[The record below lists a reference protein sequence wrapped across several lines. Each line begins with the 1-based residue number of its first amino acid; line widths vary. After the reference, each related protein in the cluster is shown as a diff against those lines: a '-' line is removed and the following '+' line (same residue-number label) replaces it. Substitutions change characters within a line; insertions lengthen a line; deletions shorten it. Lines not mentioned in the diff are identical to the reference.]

1 MKVIREPPGNPEA
14 LYPIGTI
21 RNPDPRGEILAMPEA
36 SPSVPRMVPVFM
48 LTGTSRNARPRSG
61 AWMHGKERRRPHQ
74 SDVSGPARDLG
85 FSPEGGDPARRR
97 FTDAIKAYWAS
108 PCSMSWIHTP

>member
-48 LTGTSRNARPRSG
+48 LTGTSRNARPPIG
-61 AWMHGKERRRPHQ
+61 CLDAW
-74 SDVSGPARDLG
+74 
-85 FSPEGGDPARRR
+85 
-97 FTDAIKAYWAS
+97 
-108 PCSMSWIHTP
+108 